1 MGKVSL
7 GIFLCFQLT
16 KQLNLGDTMAAE
28 LAAVMIG
35 TSDKAVHDW
44 RSQFFENDSK
54 IGQRASKA
62 NTGDLAY
69 CERVKTS
76 TRRPP
81 DSLGGMPM

>member
-1 MGKVSL
+1 
-7 GIFLCFQLT
+7 
-16 KQLNLGDTMAAE
+16 MAAE

-35 TSDKAVHDW
+35 TSDKAVRDW
-44 RSQFFENDSK
+44 RSQFVEKDSE

-62 NTGDLAY
+62 STSKLAY

-81 DSLGGMPM
+81 DSLGGKPM

>member
-1 MGKVSL
+1 
-7 GIFLCFQLT
+7 
-16 KQLNLGDTMAAE
+16 MAAE

-35 TSDKAVHDW
+35 TSDKAVCDW
-44 RSQFFENDSK
+44 MSENDSE

-62 NTGDLAY
+62 STSDLAY

>member
-1 MGKVSL
+1 
-7 GIFLCFQLT
+7 
-16 KQLNLGDTMAAE
+16 MAAE

-35 TSDKAVHDW
+35 SSHKAVRDW
-44 RSQFFENDSK
+44 RSQFFENDSE

-62 NTGDLAY
+62 SNSDLAY
-69 CERVKTS
+69 CERVKTL